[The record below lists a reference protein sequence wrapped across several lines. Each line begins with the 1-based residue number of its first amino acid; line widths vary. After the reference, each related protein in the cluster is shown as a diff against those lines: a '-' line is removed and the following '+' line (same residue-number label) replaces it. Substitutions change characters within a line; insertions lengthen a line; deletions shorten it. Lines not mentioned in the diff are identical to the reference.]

1 MGDVW
6 DELTGFFGE
15 PAGDASAADADDNI
29 MSTANGTTTTSAD
42 FTSVGGVCKAKN
54 FPALAMVQE
63 FQSQLNRVA
72 QAKGYSKIGVD
83 GTIGPATMALFRL
96 VQTASSGSVMGD
108 STNCTGVAADVDVV
122 GAQIRAF
129 ADTLG
134 APPMVAGALSIKA
147 PTIVTAS
154 GKTIVAPN
162 AGIAGSLAMMSGI
175 EKVAILGV
183 AGAIGYLLLGTK
195 KKRRA

>member
-6 DELTGFFGE
+6 DDLTGFFGE
-15 PAGDASAADADDNI
+15 PAGDASAADPSDNV
-29 MSTANGTTTTSAD
+29 MSTTNGTTTTAAD

-72 QAKGYSKIGVD
+72 QARGFSKIAAD

-96 VQTASSGSVMGD
+96 VQAASSGSVMGD
-108 STNCTGVAADVDVV
+108 STSCAALSADVDVV
-122 GAQIRAF
+122 GAQIRTF

-134 APPMVAGALSIKA
+134 APPMVAAALSIKA

-162 AGIAGSLAMMSGI
+162 AGLAGSLAMMSGI

-195 KKRRA
+195 KKRRT